1 MSGGHRCDC
10 ATSWWGYS
18 CVSPVV
24 AMSLWR
30 PGEEDLDERKG
41 LSSGESSP
49 KTMGRML
56 FLLPLQVMKP
66 FILSGEKQV
75 CLWLLLFIL
84 AHQSMR

>member
-1 MSGGHRCDC
+1 M
-10 ATSWWGYS
+10 
-18 CVSPVV
+18 
-24 AMSLWR
+24 
-30 PGEEDLDERKG
+30 KG
-41 LSSGESSP
+41 KGFLQSP
-49 KTMGRML
+49 KTMGRTL